1 MSASLKE
8 ARTAVSYQA
17 ASVPLVPIRQTDLPR
32 RFVLPRWVKGTFQIT
47 DQPPFRCFDENRR
60 TIRASYG
67 HDVCE
72 GRKALNGSGPPE
84 AKGG

>member
-1 MSASLKE
+1 MIRAK
-8 ARTAVSYQA
+8 A
-17 ASVPLVPIRQTDLPR
+17 ASMPLANRPAAPPQFAAMCERNVS
-32 RFVLPRWVKGTFQIT
+32 

>member
-1 MSASLKE
+1 MIRAKAASMPLANRPAASL
-8 ARTAVSYQA
+8 RFTAMCEGSVS
-17 ASVPLVPIRQTDLPR
+17 
-32 RFVLPRWVKGTFQIT
+32 

-72 GRKALNGSGPPE
+72 GRKALNGSGPPK

>member
-1 MSASLKE
+1 MSASLRG
-8 ARTAVSYQA
+8 ARKACQMVDSFSASCPHKTLRPAAPLRFTAMCERS
-17 ASVPLVPIRQTDLPR
+17 ASDQLP
-32 RFVLPRWVKGTFQIT
+32 FK
-47 DQPPFRCFDENRR
+47 CFYENRR